1 MKGFGG
7 MRFNKKLA
15 PEQIHVNLARLK
27 KNGRNFEIVVD
38 PDKAVAFK
46 QGVLDDVR
54 EVLMAEHVFE
64 NAKKGVF
71 SSKTDLKV
79 TFGTLDEEEIAE
91 FILRKGELQLSSKYR
106 DRQQEEKKRK
116 ILEIIHRTT
125 INPTNNLPHPIVRLE
140 NAFDEAKIR
149 ISDKLSAED
158 QVQGILKKL
167 KSIIPIKQEN
177 RHLQI
182 HLSEKYAKKYFR
194 TIHNYGKVTKESWL
208 SDGCYSCV
216 IEIPAG
222 IYLDLVEDLSKKT
235 HGGVEIKV
243 LSEKDRRFYQ

>member
-7 MRFNKKLA
+7 MRFNKKLP
-15 PEQIHVNLARLK
+15 PEQIHINLARLK

-46 QGVLDDVR
+46 QGLLDDVR
-54 EVLMAEHVFE
+54 EVLMVEHVFE
-64 NAKKGVF
+64 NAKKGLF
-71 SSKTDLKV
+71 SPKTDLKV

-106 DRQQEEKKRK
+106 DRQQEEKKRR

-177 RHLQI
+177 RHLKI

-194 TIHNYGKVTKESWL
+194 TIHNYGTVKKESWL

>member
-7 MRFNKKLA
+7 MRLNKKLS

-27 KNGRNFEIVVD
+27 KNGRNFEVVVE
-38 PDKAVAFK
+38 PDKAVAYK
-46 QGVLDDVR
+46 DGAITDIR
-54 EVLMAEHVFE
+54 EVLMAEHIFE

-71 SSKTDLKV
+71 SAKTDLKI

-106 DRQQEEKKRK
+106 DQKQDDKRRR
-116 ILEIIHRTT
+116 ILEIIHRTS

-149 ISDKLSAED
+149 VSDKLSAED
-158 QVQGILKKL
+158 QIQGILKKL
-167 KSIIPIKQEN
+167 KPIIPIKQEN
-177 RHLQI
+177 KSLQI

-194 TIHNYGKVTKESWL
+194 TIHNYGKISKERWL
-208 SDGCYSCV
+208 SDGDYSCV

-243 LSEKDRRFYQ
+243 LSEKNKRFYQ